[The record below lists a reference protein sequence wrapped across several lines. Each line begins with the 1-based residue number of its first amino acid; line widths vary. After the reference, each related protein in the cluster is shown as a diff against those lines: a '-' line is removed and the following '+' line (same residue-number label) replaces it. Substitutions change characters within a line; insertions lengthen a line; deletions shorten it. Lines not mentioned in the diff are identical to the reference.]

1 MLENLTLLHVFLL
14 ALGTH
19 RLARLIIEDA
29 ILETPREALF
39 KRFPPETTRIGY
51 LLTCYWCLSIWIA
64 LIFVLCYILVPTATL
79 VAALIL
85 TISSVTGLLSE
96 R

>member
-1 MLENLTLLHVFLL
+1 MLENLTLIHILLL

-19 RLARLIIEDA
+19 RLTRLIIEDA

-51 LLTCYWCLSIWIA
+51 LLTCYWCLSIWIS